1 MKKIL
6 FILITFALIYII
18 YNCFSIKRINYV
30 SITDNVLNGY
40 NEYLPRDIFSNFN
53 SYFTSSSVSNF
64 YKDVISN
71 KTIKVND
78 EIYYLK
84 KVLRESDVLVLSIGM
99 EELTEVFNKY
109 DLNSNNNY
117 FLKMFERISLL
128 IKEIKRYAYGKII
141 FLGYYNPT
149 YYYDSSIDQ
158 FFYDINIKLERL
170 MIDNDITY
178 LDLYEIVKKNKL
190 EDNIDKIIANII
202 KYYLS

>member
-6 FILITFALIYII
+6 FILITFVLIYII

-40 NEYLPRDIFSNFN
+40 NEYLLKDKFSNFN

-84 KVLRESDVLVLSIGM
+84 KVLRESDILVISIGM
-99 EELTEVFNKY
+99 EELTKVFNKY
-109 DLNSNNNY
+109 DLSSNNNY
-117 FLKMFERISLL
+117 FLKMFERIKLL